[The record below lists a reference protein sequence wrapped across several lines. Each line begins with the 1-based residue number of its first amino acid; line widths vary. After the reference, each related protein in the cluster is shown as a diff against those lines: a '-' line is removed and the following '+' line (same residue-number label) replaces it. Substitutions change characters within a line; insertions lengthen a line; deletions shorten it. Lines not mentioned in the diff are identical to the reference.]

1 MNSTSRTNGRSSTT
15 KVTFTP
21 PSKSST
27 LSWTSSKNPRLKI
40 ERRSSEAWEGLKGS
54 PTAERTRFRMTASWT
69 RRFPSMVSSL
79 IRIGGGAGAPG
90 RGCASAGETRKA
102 SAAKATTNGR
112 PTHPREVTGRQTLAV
127 RRLVLSKLERRV
139 CGRGLRFAEHEAA
152 ALHVDLDPGAVD
164 ELAAD
169 DGFRQRVLDVLLDG
183 PAKLPGAVR
192 GIVALLDQGVF
203 RRRREDQFDA
213 LLGELLVDAR
223 DHQSHDGLDVR
234 LGQRMEHDD
243 VVDPVHE
250 LRPERALHLFHHA
263 LFHLVVRLLVGLLEE
278 ARRGPLADDAGA
290 EVRRHDQD
298 AVLEVHHVAERVAQA
313 AVVEHL
319 QEHVEDVRVG
329 LFDLVE
335 QHHRIRAPADLLGQI
350 AALLVPHVAGG
361 RAEQARD
368 RELLHVLRHVDADE
382 RVLVAEQV
390 LGEGA

>member
-1 MNSTSRTNGRSSTT
+1 
-15 KVTFTP
+15 
-21 PSKSST
+21 
-27 LSWTSSKNPRLKI
+27 LKI

-90 RGCASAGETRKA
+90 RACASAGETRKA

-139 CGRGLRFAEHEAA
+139 CGRGLRFAEH
-152 ALHVDLDPGAVD
+152 
-164 ELAAD
+164 
-169 DGFRQRVLDVLLDG
+169 
-183 PAKLPGAVR
+183 
-192 GIVALLDQGVF
+192 
-203 RRRREDQFDA
+203 
-213 LLGELLVDAR
+213 
-223 DHQSHDGLDVR
+223 
-234 LGQRMEHDD
+234 DD
-243 VVDPVHE
+243 VVDPVQE

-298 AVLEVHHVAERVAQA
+298 GVLEVHHVAERVAQA

-319 QEHVEDVRVG
+319 QE
-329 LFDLVE
+329 
-335 QHHRIRAPADLLGQI
+335 
-350 AALLVPHVAGG
+350 
-361 RAEQARD
+361 
-368 RELLHVLRHVDADE
+368 
-382 RVLVAEQV
+382 
-390 LGEGA
+390 